1 MRPQK
6 APVPRH
12 QPRSGGRPR
21 RRRWWAVLS
30 ALTLVLTMVVAVQLG
45 DSGPDE
51 AAGAAANPLPVFPG
65 AQGAGTQTPG
75 GRGGTVH
82 VVTSLADAGA
92 GTLRACVE
100 ASGPRICTFAT
111 GGTIELQSSLYITD
125 PFLTVAG
132 QTAPGGGIQITNAP
146 GAVISNLVLVS
157 THDVVWAYTRA
168 RNQYRPACSDAGNS
182 ECGAL
187 MSVQGR
193 GYNVVFAHN
202 SLAWNQDE
210 GFGVW
215 RGGADPVHDVTMTM
229 NLVAE
234 GLDSHS
240 TGMIMGGSTSSDSG
254 GVTDIDFHHN
264 LVMNNN
270 HRNPLMKGRSGRV
283 VNNIF
288 YNQRFYTS
296 QFGGGGSYDVIGNA
310 YVKGP
315 LAADGGF
322 TYEVQ
327 AFTAAGTDAF
337 DGSPS
342 LHLAGNT
349 GWRQTDPAGDQ
360 WAMTGLVSGEN
371 GREQGAMPAGW
382 RRSSA
387 LAPTAVPLVAEP
399 VGRITG
405 GSGSVAP
412 TVGASRR
419 LDCNGA
425 WVESRDPVDTR
436 LVGQYVT
443 NTGIR
448 TLPSRD
454 TTYGPIPTLARGTA
468 CADTDADGMPD
479 AWERARLGSLAATPS
494 ADADGD
500 GYTNIEAWLWGI
512 GTSAPPAATT
522 STTAKPTTTT
532 AKPPTTV
539 KPPTTTNTTTAATPS
554 TPTPTVAPPT
564 AVTAPATAAT
574 VTPPA
579 TGKAHLSGWVGGR
592 RARSTSGGTD
602 GVAVALYATNPDG
615 SRGVHVADAVTAARG
630 RFGFDVGAG
639 CYTVVVTAPDGRTF
653 NRRGST
659 TAERRV
665 CVEAGRTV
673 GTLTFRLR

>member
-1 MRPQK
+1 MRPQQ
-6 APVPRH
+6 APVSLHVPPAVAR
-12 QPRSGGRPR
+12 R

-30 ALTLVLTMVVAVQLG
+30 AVAVVLTMVVAVQLG
-45 DSGPDE
+45 DSGADE

-75 GRGGTVH
+75 GRGGKVY

-100 ASGPRICTFAT
+100 ATGPRICTFAT
-111 GGTIELQSSLYITD
+111 GGTIELQSSLYITN

-168 RNQYRPACSDAGNS
+168 RNHFRSACSDANGS

-187 MSVQGR
+187 MSVEGR
-193 GYNVVFAHN
+193 GYNVVLAHN

-234 GLDSHS
+234 GLESHS
-240 TGMIMGGSTSSDSG
+240 TGMIMGGSSSGDSG

-264 LVMNNN
+264 LVMNDN

-296 QFGGGGSYDVIGNA
+296 QFGGGGSFDVIGNA

-315 LAADGGF
+315 LFADGGF

-327 AFTAAGTDAF
+327 AFTATGTDAF

-342 LHLAGNT
+342 LHLGGNT

-371 GREQGAMPAGW
+371 GREQGAMPSGW

-405 GSGSVAP
+405 ASGSVAP

-419 LDCNGA
+419 LDCDGA
-425 WVESRDPVDTR
+425 WVDSRDPVDTR
-436 LVGQYVT
+436 LVNQYLT

-448 TLPSRD
+448 TLAASD
-454 TTYGPIPTLARGTA
+454 TTYGPMPTLGRGTA
-468 CADTDADGMPD
+468 CTDSDADGMPD
-479 AWERARLGSLAATPS
+479 TWEKARLGSLSATS
-494 ADADGD
+494 SGDADGD

-512 GTSAPPAATT
+512 GATAPPQTATST
-522 STTAKPTTTT
+522 TAQPTTTTAKPTTTT
-532 AKPPTTV
+532 TVGPPTTV
-539 KPPTTTNTTTAATPS
+539 PS
-554 TPTPTVAPPT
+554 TTV
-564 AVTAPATAAT
+564 PAGTGAT
-574 VTPPA
+574 VPPPSA
-579 TGKAHLSGWVGGR
+579 KAHISGWVGRKG
-592 RARSTSGGTD
+592 RSTSTGTS
-602 GVAVALYATNPDG
+602 GLNVELYTTNDDG
-615 SRGVHVADAVTAARG
+615 SRGPRLADIVSASGG
-630 RFGFDVGAG
+630 RFGFDVAAG
-639 CYTVVVTAPDGRTF
+639 CYTVEATAPSGRAFT
-653 NRRGST
+653 RSGAA
-659 TAERRV
+659 TAERQV
-665 CVEAGRTV
+665 CASPGETV
-673 GTLTFRLR
+673 GVSFRYR